1 MIMRSAGKRHDGR
14 ERCPMITHTRFKRL
28 SENDCQKLHWASVEI
43 LERTGVRLHH
53 QPAIDLLKKAG
64 VSVSDGNRVRIP
76 LALVEQALATA
87 PHEMTLYNRHGNPV
101 VPLGSYRR
109 FFGTGSDCLNI
120 LDHRTDARRQPL
132 LQDVI
137 DGMTLCDALPHID
150 FVMGMFLPAD
160 VPRMVADRY
169 VMEAMLNFTTKPIMF
184 VTTDLA
190 GCVDAVEMAEMVV
203 GGQKALQDRPLAA
216 CYVNV
221 TNGLQHNAEA
231 LQKILY
237 LSGKGLPSTYI
248 PVALGGT
255 TAPITLAGNMAIWN
269 AGCLV
274 GLVLSQLNRPGAPF
288 ITSGWGASALDMRTM
303 VSPYVEPEKQF
314 IAQDLAHFYDLPM
327 FAIGGCSD
335 AKLVDQQASL
345 EAALTLLT
353 NSLCGSH
360 LVHDLGY
367 LESGLTGSLAQL
379 VICDEVIS
387 WIKAALMPVEIND
400 ETLALDVID
409 AVGPDGGFLDTDHT
423 LTHFRDRWYPTLID
437 HHNYEGWRAKGGQDL
452 GQRAAAKV
460 DQLLTTHL
468 PEPLPADIQ
477 KALRKIVQ
485 RAAVR

>member
-1 MIMRSAGKRHDGR
+1 MKNHACFR
-14 ERCPMITHTRFKRL
+14 RL
-28 SENDCQKLHWASVEI
+28 SEKECQKLHRASLEI
-43 LERTGVRLHH
+43 LERTGARLHH

-76 LALVEQALATA
+76 STLVEKALNTA
-87 PHEMTLYNRHGNPV
+87 PHEITLYNRHGDPTIPIGNFR
-101 VPLGSYRR
+101 S

-120 LDHRTDARRQPL
+120 LDHRTGERRQPL
-132 LQDVI
+132 LQDVVE
-137 DGMTLCDALPHID
+137 GMTLCDALPNID
-150 FVMGMFLPAD
+150 FVMCMFLPGD

-169 VMEAMLNFTTKPIMF
+169 EMETMLNFTTKPIIF

-190 GCVDAVEMAEMVV
+190 GCVDAVEMAEVVV
-203 GGQKALQDRPLAA
+203 GGPKALQQKPLAA

-221 TNGLQHNAEA
+221 TSGLQHNEEA

-248 PVALGGT
+248 PVALGGA

-288 ITSGWGASALDMRTM
+288 ITSGWGASALDMRTT

-314 IAQDLAHFYDLPM
+314 IAQELAHFYDLPM
-327 FAIGGCSD
+327 FAFGGFSD
-335 AKLVDQQASL
+335 SKLVDQQASL
-345 EAALTLLT
+345 EAALTLMT
-353 NSLCGSH
+353 NALSGSH

-379 VICDEVIS
+379 VICDELIS

-409 AVGPDGGFLDTDHT
+409 AVGPDGHFIDSDHT
-423 LTHFRDRWYPTLID
+423 LSHFRERWYPTLID
-437 HHNYEGWRAKGGQDL
+437 RNNYDGWIAKGGQDL
-452 GQRAAAKV
+452 GQRAAARVEQILAEHTQK
-460 DQLLTTHL
+460 
-468 PEPLPADIQ
+468 PLPTDIQ
-477 KALRKIVQ
+477 KRLREIVQ
-485 RAAVR
+485 QAKAG